1 MKNSDIDSKGYK
13 GNINLKRINQEI
25 DWTPELVQE
34 YVKCSE
40 DPVYFIETHMKIIN
54 VNEGLVNFNL
64 YDYQKQ
70 MIRGFQDNRFNII
83 TTARQAVKALPLD
96 TKIPS
101 PSGWKT
107 MGDLK
112 VGDYVFS
119 DEGVPIKISAISDI
133 FNNHDCYKLYFD
145 DGSTVIAD
153 AEHLWE
159 VRKQGINKTPVV
171 LTTQEMFNQ
180 SVTFIDSRNKEV
192 SKFSIKV
199 SDPVQYPTKKV
210 KIDPYT
216 LGVWLGD
223 GSSAD
228 GRLTCIFDD
237 LLEYKKH
244 IPYNFSESHR
254 KENDGIYFGTMYN
267 LYTDL
272 KEYKLLKNKHIPTD
286 YLLNNI
292 ENRLELLRGLM
303 DTDGWV
309 EKNGQNCISLS
320 YSKYPQLIEDVY
332 ELLCSLGFKVF
343 RKEYKKTNS
352 ARLYFQCPKS
362 KFKIFKLSRKLDKQ
376 REEIKVSSYINSRF
390 IRKIEKV
397 ESVPTK
403 CIVVESDNH
412 LFLCSKHF
420 IPTHNSTTTCGFIL
434 WYIIFHSEKTVALL
448 ANKGDTARE
457 ILGKIQ
463 LAYQHLPKWLQ
474 QGVTEWN
481 KGSFELENNSRVIA
495 AATSSSAIRGYSINL
510 LFIDEAAFIEGWD
523 EFFTSVYPTIS
534 SGDETKIV
542 LVSTPNGLNHFYSIW
557 VNAVQKRNQY
567 NFMKVM
573 WQDVPNRND
582 KWKDETLAA
591 MNFDI
596 EKFQQEYECEFL
608 GSSGT
613 LIAGWKL
620 KELVHMN
627 PVSDKEGLTQYK
639 QAEKEHAYITV
650 CDVSRGK
657 GLDYSAFQ
665 VLDVTSMPY
674 QQVCVYRNNA
684 ISPVDYASIIH
695 GVAKGYNNAAVLV
708 EINDIG
714 EQVSHSLHYDLGYD
728 NILFTENAGRSGKR
742 ITGGF
747 GKGEIDKGVRT
758 TKIVKSVGCSI
769 LKLLIEQNQLIIN
782 DFNTINE
789 LSTFSKKGKSYEAEH
804 NKHDD
809 LVMCLVLFAWLSD
822 QDYFK
827 EYTDIN
833 TLMSLIEK
841 TEEDI
846 EQDLAPFGFIF
857 DGREDFYDE
866 SFEDINPDA
875 WMFNDSLKIDF

>member
-1 MKNSDIDSKGYK
+1 MNEPSNIKGYL
-13 GNINLKRINQEI
+13 GNPLLKKANQSI
-25 DWTPELVQE
+25 DWTEELVAE
-34 YVKCSE
+34 YIKCSE
-40 DPVYFIETHMKIIN
+40 DPVYFIEKYMKIIN
-54 VNEGLVNFNL
+54 VDKGLVNFEL
-64 YDYQKQ
+64 YDYQKE
-70 MIRGFQDNRFNII
+70 MLSGFKDNRFNII
-83 TTARQAVKALPLD
+83 TTARQAGKALPLD

-101 PSGWKT
+101 PNGWMT

-112 VGDYVFS
+112 VGDFVFS
-119 DEGVPIKISAISDI
+119 DKGVPIKISAISDI
-133 FNNHDCYKLYFD
+133 FINHDCYKLYFD
-145 DGSTVIAD
+145 DGSTVVAD

-159 VRKQGINKTPVV
+159 VRKQGRNKTPVV
-171 LTTQEMFNQ
+171 LTTKEMFEQ
-180 SVTFIDSRNKEV
+180 SATFVDSRNKEV

-199 SDPVQYPTKKV
+199 SDPVQYHKKEIE
-210 KIDPYT
+210 IDPYT

-272 KEYKLLKNKHIPTD
+272 KKYNLLKNKHIPTD
-286 YLLNNI
+286 YLINDV

-352 ARLYFQCPKS
+352 VRFYFQCPKS
-362 KFKIFKLSRKLDKQ
+362 KFEIFKLSRKLDKQ
-376 REEIKVSSYINSRF
+376 RQEIKVSSYINSRF

-397 ESVPTK
+397 ETVPTK
-403 CIVVESDNH
+403 CIVVDSDNH

-434 WYIIFHSEKTVALL
+434 WYIIFNSEKTVALL

-474 QGVTEWN
+474 HGVKEWN

-495 AATSSSAIRGYSINL
+495 AATSASAIRGYAINL
-510 LFIDEAAFIEGWD
+510 LFIDEAAFIDNWE
-523 EFFTSVYPTIS
+523 EFFTSVLPTIS
-534 SGDETKIV
+534 SGTETKIV
-542 LVSTPNGLNHFYSIW
+542 LVSTPNGLNHFHSIW
-557 VNAVQKRNQY
+557 VNANQKRNQY
-567 NFMKVM
+567 NFMKVDWTM
-573 WQDVPNRND
+573 VPGRDEN
-582 KWKDETLAA
+582 WKQQTLAA

-596 EKFQQEYECEFL
+596 EKFAQEHECEFL

-613 LIAGWKL
+613 LISGSKL
-620 KELVHMN
+620 KELVHQI
-627 PVSDKEGLTQYK
+627 PISQKDGLIQYK
-639 QAEKEHAYITV
+639 LPEQEHVYIMV

-665 VLDVTSMPY
+665 VIDVTKMPY
-674 QQVCVYRNNA
+674 NQVCVYRNNA
-684 ISPVDYASIIH
+684 IAPVDYASIIH
-695 GVAKGYNNAAVLV
+695 GVAKGYNNASVLV

-714 EQVSHSLHYDLGYD
+714 EQVSHSLHYDMGYD

-742 ITGGF
+742 ITAGF
-747 GKGEIDKGVRT
+747 GGSNVDKGIRT
-758 TKIVKSVGCSI
+758 TRIVKSVGCSI
-769 LKLLIEQNQLIIN
+769 LKLLIEQNQLLIH
-782 DFNTINE
+782 DYHTINE
-789 LSTFSKKGKSYEAEH
+789 LSTFSKKGKSYEAEPT
-804 NKHDD
+804 KHDD
-809 LVMCLVLFAWLSD
+809 LVIGLVLFAWLSD
-822 QDYFK
+822 QEYFK

-833 TLMSLIEK
+833 TLKNLREK
-841 TEEDI
+841 TEDDI
-846 EQDLAPFGFIF
+846 EQDLAPFGFVIT
-857 DGREDFYDE
+857 GTEDYYDE
-866 SFEDINPDA
+866 TYEQINPDA
-875 WMFNDSLKIDF
+875 WMFNENLKIDF